1 MSGGPAAAR
10 VDAVLAAAVG
20 RDLSSWER
28 FQFLPSIRIQLI
40 ALSPKQ
46 EKILGEIEQRVFDTI
61 GADDCE

>member
-1 MSGGPAAAR
+1 MSGPAAAR

-46 EKILGEIEQRVFDTI
+46 EKILAEIEQRVFDTI

>member
-1 MSGGPAAAR
+1 MTVAKR

-28 FQFLPSIRIQLI
+28 HQFLPNIRVQAI
-40 ALSPKQ
+40 LSPKQ
-46 EKILGEIEQRVFDTI
+46 EKILAEIEQRVFDTI

>member
-1 MSGGPAAAR
+1 MSGPAAAR
-10 VDAVLAAAVG
+10 VDVVLEAAVG

-28 FQFLPSIRIQLI
+28 FQFLPSIRNQLI